1 MSRGYGDIGTPCPTE
16 WKRGSKSPLSSSRN
30 IYDLD
35 DELGLYDDDTA
46 AIDFTT
52 DFRAPLTR
60 VKPRKG
66 GKAKTFDIH
75 EDGLDNLGLG
85 QGKQTEP
92 SQRTRVKPIS
102 KNSSMLSQPAQRFQR
117 PRVSFADVASA
128 KLDKPTVQRQNPP
141 QPQKSP
147 VINRRIGKL
156 KEEQPTAATD
166 DPLKKAIRRRTIYIP
181 PEDTT
186 IPSVFMGIFSPVKT
200 LNPSEEKDN
209 AVGHSDID
217 SLESKISRK
226 RPGRKSFAVAPRRAP
241 LQPSL
246 KPMQESSVKHDIAGQ
261 NGGKENIPPGGLIVP
276 GDKYKKSKGID
287 FPVFDVPRTEKRKS
301 ICTVEPVKRSTPT
314 VKPTAR
320 TKPET
325 RRNSQPTDRKI
336 LGNKPNVAVN
346 SKASLREKSASN
358 PKVTLKAR
366 RSQGTGPQLSPPAP
380 KPPTIRKPPVPKG
393 PPTKLTVPSV
403 PPLTIDQKYPLL
415 TEDISNPAMYE
426 ESWLAHQ
433 EAAIT
438 QLVNGLFDSARENSG
453 QHDSDALRHELLG
466 IYQEPSFSLL
476 YKRVHA
482 SIEYGALG
490 VPKDVLAR
498 ANGLKEDIGRKRA
511 FLNFWMETYDLSAL
525 RAAAET
531 VIGRRIPVPNRP
543 SRPSNSTISA
553 SPRGDRQFRRTIESF
568 LETFILRNEDVGV
581 GTAAGISGEDAGT
594 PRWSYRRT
602 LLRSIMIIVLLDRA
616 RSSSETTLPRCLFT
630 PSSKYKSSAAVLQGL
645 GNMLLPSVGD
655 IIRPLSHLD
664 CQVVYKQHPL
674 QEYDYRINNLA
685 VDLRDGILL
694 TRLVELLLYPS
705 ASALLSQQRDLDATS
720 TLTMPTGEVISLLEG
735 EEDWILS
742 QHLRLPCI
750 GRATKLFNVQIALS
764 ALSGLQGIG
773 IIVKDIRAEDIVDGY
788 REKTIALLW
797 GLVGKWGLSGLV
809 DWDDVRKEIRRLEK
823 KKEATW
829 ESSRGGH
836 EFGDRDEE
844 LEEEEEEEEDF
855 DAGYERHSFLL
866 KRWASCVARLRGI
879 RLDNLTTSFADGR
892 IFAIIVDEYESFIVG
907 EEKRLSCST
916 SLDMRLRSL
925 GCSSQFASLVAPAP
939 SSPSCAS
946 SSHFFDRDFTLAA
959 LAFLCSRLLPASK
972 RVRAAIVLQTAWR
985 RTLAQRQLQQ
995 RLVAAKVATECMAV
1009 VQERNRV
1016 IWAKGVIIRW
1026 WRRVRDNRTRNFLA
1040 RKTRAVEKY
1049 PARKLTTTIT
1059 HPHHPRNKTASRGRR
1074 SAKVA
1079 FAEDVVLDDDP
1090 RYGRLA
1096 EGNLHQPIESDLWLD
1111 L

>member
-1 MSRGYGDIGTPCPTE
+1 MSRDYGDVGTPCPTE
-16 WKRGSKSPLSSSRN
+16 WKRGRNSPFSSSQN
-30 IYDLD
+30 IYELD
-35 DELGLYDDDTA
+35 DEFALYDEDTA
-46 AIDFTT
+46 AIDFTS

-66 GKAKTFDIH
+66 GKANAFGIH
-75 EDGLDNLGLG
+75 EDGLDNLGVG
-85 QGKQTEP
+85 NEKQTEP
-92 SQRTRVKPIS
+92 APRTRVKPIRKS
-102 KNSSMLSQPAQRFQR
+102 SSMLSQPAQRFQR
-117 PRVSFADVASA
+117 PRVSFADVASP
-128 KLDKPTVQRQNPP
+128 KPDKPAVQRQSPS

-156 KEEQPTAATD
+156 KEEPAAAV
-166 DPLKKAIRRRTIYIP
+166 DPLKKSIRRRTIYIP
-181 PEDTT
+181 PENTT
-186 IPSVFMGIFSPVKT
+186 IPSIFMGIFSPVKT
-200 LNPSEEKDN
+200 LNPPEEKDN

-217 SLESKISRK
+217 SLESKIARK
-226 RPGRKSFAVAPRRAP
+226 RPARKSFAVAPRRAP

-246 KPMQESSVKHDIAGQ
+246 KQMQESSVKHDIAGQ
-261 NGGKENIPPGGLIVP
+261 NSGKENIPPGESIVS
-276 GDKYKKSKGID
+276 GAKSEKSKGID
-287 FPVFDVPRTEKRKS
+287 FPVFDMPRAEKRKS
-301 ICTVEPVKRSTPT
+301 VCTVKPVKKSIPT

-325 RRNSQPTDRKI
+325 RRNLPPTDRKI
-336 LGNKPNVAVN
+336 LANKSNVTVN
-346 SKASLREKSASN
+346 AKTSLREKSASN
-358 PKVTLKAR
+358 PKVTVKAR
-366 RSQGTGPQLSPPAP
+366 RIQATEPQLSPSGP
-380 KPPTIRKPPVPKG
+380 KPPTTRKPPVPTR
-393 PPTKLTVPSV
+393 PPTKLSVPSV
-403 PPLTIDQKYPLL
+403 PPLAIDQKYPLL

-438 QLVNGLFDSARENSG
+438 QLVNGLFDSARENPG
-453 QHDSDALRHELLG
+453 RHDSDALRHELLG

-498 ANGLKEDIGRKRA
+498 ANGLKQDIGRKRA
-511 FLNFWMETYDLSAL
+511 FISFWTETYEPSAL

-531 VIGRRIPVPNRP
+531 VIGRRIPVPSRP
-543 SRPSNSTISA
+543 SRPSNSTVSP
-553 SPRGDRQFRRTIESF
+553 SPRGDRQFRHAIESF

-581 GTAAGISGEDAGT
+581 GATGINVEDVSKL
-594 PRWSYRRT
+594 RWSYRRT
-602 LLRSIMIIVLLDRA
+602 LLRSIMMIVLLDRA

-630 PSSKYKSSAAVLQGL
+630 PSSKFKSSAAVLQGL
-645 GNMLLPSVGD
+645 GNILLPSVGD
-655 IIRPLSHLD
+655 INRRLSHLG

-674 QEYDYRINNLA
+674 QEYDYHISNLA

-705 ASALLSQQRDLDATS
+705 APALLSKQHGSNATT
-720 TLTMPTGEVISLLEG
+720 TLAMPTGEVISLLEG

-764 ALSGLQGIG
+764 ALSGVQGIG
-773 IIVKDIRAEDIVDGY
+773 IIVKDIRAEDIVDGH

-823 KKEATW
+823 KKAATG
-829 ESSRGGH
+829 ERSRGGH
-836 EFGDRDEE
+836 EFGDDYDEE
-844 LEEEEEEEEDF
+844 LEEDF

-866 KRWASCVARLRGI
+866 KKWASCVARLRGI

-892 IFAIIVDEYESFIVG
+892 IFAIIVDEYEGFIVG

-916 SLDMRLRSL
+916 SLDTRLRSL

-939 SSPSCAS
+939 SSPSCVS
-946 SSHFFDRDFTLAA
+946 SSQFFDRDFTLAA

-972 RVRAAIVLQTAWR
+972 KARAAIVLQTAWR
-985 RTLAQRQLQQ
+985 RTLAQRQLQK
-995 RLVAAKVATECMAV
+995 RLVAGKVATEFMAA
-1009 VQERNRV
+1009 VQERNRL

-1026 WRRVRDNRTRNFLA
+1026 WRSVRDNRPKNSLA
-1040 RKTRAVEKY
+1040 RKTRAVKKY
-1049 PARKLTTTIT
+1049 PARKLTATIT
-1059 HPHHPRNKTASRGRR
+1059 HPHQPGNRTVSRRRR

-1079 FAEDVVLDDDP
+1079 FAEDVGLDDDA

-1096 EGNLHQPIESDLWLD
+1096 EGALQPMESDLWLD

>member
-1 MSRGYGDIGTPCPTE
+1 MSRGYGDVGTPCPTE
-16 WKRGSKSPLSSSRN
+16 WKRGSKSPFSSSSRN
-30 IYDLD
+30 INDLD
-35 DELGLYDDDTA
+35 DEFGLYDGDTA

-60 VKPRKG
+60 VKPKKG
-66 GKAKTFDIH
+66 GKPKAFGIH
-75 EDGLDNLGLG
+75 EDGH
-85 QGKQTEP
+85 GKQTEP
-92 SQRTRVKPIS
+92 GPRTRVKPIS
-102 KNSSMLSQPAQRFQR
+102 KSSSMLSQPAQRFQR
-117 PRVSFADVASA
+117 PRVNFADAASP
-128 KLDKPTVQRQNPP
+128 KSDKPAVQRQSPP
-141 QPQKSP
+141 QPRKSP
-147 VINRRIGKL
+147 VTNRHIGKL
-156 KEEQPTAATD
+156 KEEQPTAAVT
-166 DPLKKAIRRRTIYIP
+166 DPLKKSIRRRTIYIP

-200 LNPSEEKDN
+200 LNLPEERDN
-209 AVGHSDID
+209 TVGNSDID
-217 SLESKISRK
+217 SLESKITRK
-226 RPGRKSFAVAPRRAP
+226 RPARKSFAVAPRRAP

-246 KPMQESSVKHDIAGQ
+246 KPMQEYSVKHDIAGQ
-261 NGGKENIPPGGLIVP
+261 NGGKENIPPGGVIVP
-276 GDKYKKSKGID
+276 GVKSEKSKGTEC
-287 FPVFDVPRTEKRKS
+287 PVFDVPCAEKRKS
-301 ICTVEPVKRSTPT
+301 ICAVDPVKSSTPT
-314 VKPTAR
+314 VKPTTR

-325 RRNSQPTDRKI
+325 RRNPLPTDRKI
-336 LGNKPNVAVN
+336 LGNKPNLAVN
-346 SKASLREKSASN
+346 AKTNLRAKNTSN
-358 PKVTLKAR
+358 PKVTVKAR
-366 RSQGTGPQLSPPAP
+366 RSQSTAPQLSPPAP
-380 KPPTIRKPPVPKG
+380 KPPTIRKPPVPKR
-393 PPTKLTVPSV
+393 PPTKLTAPSI

-438 QLVNGLFDSARENSG
+438 QLVNGLFDSARENPG
-453 QHDSDALRHELLG
+453 RLDSDALRHELLG

-511 FLNFWMETYDLSAL
+511 FFNFWMETYDLSAL

-531 VIGRRIPVPNRP
+531 VVGRRIPVPNRP

-553 SPRGDRQFRRTIESF
+553 SPREDRQFRRTIESF
-568 LETFILRNEDVGV
+568 LETFILRNEDVGA
-581 GTAAGISGEDAGT
+581 GTAGLNVEDVGT

-602 LLRSIMIIVLLDRA
+602 LLRSIMMIVLLDRA
-616 RSSSETTLPRCLFT
+616 RSSSESTLPRCLFT

-655 IIRPLSHLD
+655 ITRPLGHLD

-705 ASALLSQQRDLDATS
+705 ASPLLSHQREPDATT
-720 TLTMPTGEVISLLEG
+720 TLAMPTGEVISLLEG

-764 ALSGLQGIG
+764 ALSGVQGIG
-773 IIVKDIRAEDIVDGY
+773 IIVKDIRPEDIVDGY

-823 KKEATW
+823 KTATL
-829 ESSRGGH
+829 ENSRGGH
-836 EFGDRDEE
+836 EFGDGDDEV
-844 LEEEEEEEEDF
+844 EEDF

-866 KRWASCVARLRGI
+866 KKWASCVARLRGI

-892 IFAIIVDEYESFIVG
+892 IFAIIVDEYEGFIVG
-907 EEKRLSCST
+907 EEKRLSYST

-925 GCSSQFASLVAPAP
+925 GCSSQFASLVSPAL
-939 SSPSCAS
+939 SSPSRAS

-959 LAFLCSRLLPASK
+959 LAFLCSRLLPASRK
-972 RVRAAIVLQTAWR
+972 ARAAIVLQTVWR
-985 RTLAQRQLQQ
+985 RTLARRQLQK
-995 RLVAAKVATECMAV
+995 RAIARNIATECMTV
-1009 VQERNRV
+1009 VQERDRV

-1026 WRRVRDNRTRNFLA
+1026 WRRVRGNRPKNSLA
-1040 RKTRAVEKY
+1040 RKSQAVTKY

-1059 HPHHPRNKTASRGRR
+1059 HPRPRNKAVSRRRR

-1079 FAEDVVLDDDP
+1079 FAEDVGPDDGAA
-1090 RYGRLA
+1090 RYGALA
-1096 EGNLHQPIESDLWLD
+1096 EGDLQPMESDLWLE

>member
-1 MSRGYGDIGTPCPTE
+1 MSRGYGDVGTPCPTE
-16 WKRGSKSPLSSSRN
+16 WKRGSKSPFSSSRN

-35 DELGLYDDDTA
+35 DEFGLYDDDTA

-60 VKPRKG
+60 VKPKKG
-66 GKAKTFDIH
+66 GKAKTFGIH
-75 EDGLDNLGLG
+75 EDGPDNLGLG
-85 QGKQTEP
+85 HGKQTEP
-92 SQRTRVKPIS
+92 GPRTRVKPIRKS
-102 KNSSMLSQPAQRFQR
+102 SSMLSQPAQRFQR
-117 PRVSFADVASA
+117 PRVSFDVASP
-128 KLDKPTVQRQNPP
+128 KVDKPAVQRQSPP

-156 KEEQPTAATD
+156 KEEEPTAAAV
-166 DPLKKAIRRRTIYIP
+166 DPLKKSIRRRTIYIP

-200 LNPSEEKDN
+200 LNPPEEKDN
-209 AVGHSDID
+209 TVGHSDID
-217 SLESKISRK
+217 GLESKITRK
-226 RPGRKSFAVAPRRAP
+226 RPARKSFAVAPRRAP

-261 NGGKENIPPGGLIVP
+261 NGGKENIPPGGVIVP
-276 GDKYKKSKGID
+276 GAKSEKSKGID
-287 FPVFDVPRTEKRKS
+287 FPVFDVPRAEKRKS
-301 ICTVEPVKRSTPT
+301 VCTVEPIKRSTPT

-325 RRNSQPTDRKI
+325 RRNPPLTDRKI

-346 SKASLREKSASN
+346 AKTSLREKSASN
-358 PKVTLKAR
+358 PKVTVKAR
-366 RSQGTGPQLSPPAP
+366 RSQGTGPQLSPPAR
-380 KPPTIRKPPVPKG
+380 KPPAIRKPPVPTR

-403 PPLTIDQKYPLL
+403 PPLTIDQRYPLL

-438 QLVNGLFDSARENSG
+438 QLVNGLFDSARGNPG
-453 QHDSDALRHELLG
+453 RHDSDALRHELLG
-466 IYQEPSFSLL
+466 TYQEPSFSFL

-511 FLNFWMETYDLSAL
+511 FFNFWMETYDLSAL

-531 VIGRRIPVPNRP
+531 VIGRRILIPNRP

-553 SPRGDRQFRRTIESF
+553 SPREDRQFRRTIESF

-581 GTAAGISGEDAGT
+581 GTVGLNGEDVGT

-602 LLRSIMIIVLLDRA
+602 LLRSIMMIVLLDRA

-630 PSSKYKSSAAVLQGL
+630 PSSKYKSSTAVLQGL

-705 ASALLSQQRDLDATS
+705 ASVLLSQQRGPDATT
-720 TLTMPTGEVISLLEG
+720 TLAMPTGEVISLLEG
-735 EEDWILS
+735 EEDWMLS

-764 ALSGLQGIG
+764 ALSGVQGIG

-809 DWDDVRKEIRRLEK
+809 DWGDVRKEIRRLERK
-823 KKEATW
+823 TATG

-836 EFGDRDEE
+836 EFGDGDDENV
-844 LEEEEEEEEDF
+844 EEDF
-855 DAGYERHSFLL
+855 EPGYERHSFLL
-866 KRWASCVARLRGI
+866 KKWASCVARLRGI

-892 IFAIIVDEYESFIVG
+892 IFAIIVDEYEGFIVG

-916 SLDMRLRSL
+916 NLDMRLRSL
-925 GCSSQFASLVAPAP
+925 GCSSQFASLVTPAP
-939 SSPSCAS
+939 SSPSRAS

-972 RVRAAIVLQTAWR
+972 KARATIVLQTAWR
-985 RTLAQRQLQQ
+985 RTLARRQLQK
-995 RLVAAKVATECMAV
+995 RLAAGKVATECMTV
-1009 VQERNRV
+1009 VQERNRI

-1026 WRRVRDNRTRNFLA
+1026 WRRVRDTRTKNSLP
-1040 RKTRAVEKY
+1040 RKTRAVKKY

-1059 HPHHPRNKTASRGRR
+1059 HPHPRPRNKTVSRRRR

-1079 FAEDVVLDDDP
+1079 FAEDVGLDDDDDA
-1090 RYGRLA
+1090 RYGRMA
-1096 EGNLHQPIESDLWLD
+1096 EGDLQPIESDLWLD